1 MKLAVAA
8 TAGAM
13 AAALAAPSM
22 AELPKKVMLT
32 AYGVGTSGYSQAV
45 ALGAAL
51 KNNAGVTMRVLP
63 GKNDL
68 SRLAQV
74 GAKSPNA
81 ENGAVGSSYRAR

>member
-1 MKLAVAA
+1 MRLAVAA

-22 AELPKKVMLT
+22 AELAKKVMLT

-51 KNNAGVTMRVLP
+51 KNQ
-63 GKNDL
+63 DD
-68 SRLAQV
+68 
-74 GAKSPNA
+74 
-81 ENGAVGSSYRAR
+81 